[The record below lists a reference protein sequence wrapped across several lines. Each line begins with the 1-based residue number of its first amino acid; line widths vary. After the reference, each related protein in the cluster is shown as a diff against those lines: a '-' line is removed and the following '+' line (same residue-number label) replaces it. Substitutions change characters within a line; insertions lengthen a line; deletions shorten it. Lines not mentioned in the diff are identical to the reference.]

1 MILHGYGIHI
11 QGTNVIIEIVEAD
24 KKPEIIDEN
33 EYCNIIT
40 KSDGVITKINVQNG
54 TALVKVGDVIKNGNI
69 IVGGWIEGKYTG
81 TRYVHAKAD
90 IQARVWHSKK
100 EKMTLTQEIQEET
113 GNVKKSYGININNF
127 KINFP
132 KSIPNFENYD
142 TINESKKLKIF
153 SNFYFP
159 IEICKTTY
167 KELEKKTVNYTYNE
181 AKEILLKKLEEE
193 LKKEIADVEN
203 IVNTQINYKE
213 EEESIT
219 VELIYEV
226 IENIGTNEKIVF

>member
-1 MILHGYGIHI
+1 MILRGCGIHI
-11 QGTNVIIEIVEAD
+11 KGTNVIIEIVEAD
-24 KKPEIIDEN
+24 KKPDIIDEN

-54 TALVKVGDVIKNGNI
+54 TALVKVGDVIKSGNI
-69 IVGGWIEGKYTG
+69 IVGGWLEGKYTG

-100 EKMTLTQEIQEET
+100 EKMTLTQEVEEET
-113 GNVKKSYGININNF
+113 GNVKNSYGININNF

-142 TINESKKLKIF
+142 TINENKKLKIF

-167 KELEKKTVNYTYNE
+167 KETQKKCVNYSPEE

-193 LKKEIADVEN
+193 LKNEIKDEQN
-203 IVNTQINYKE
+203 IVNTRVNYKE
-213 EEESIT
+213 EEGSIT

-226 IENIGTNEKIVF
+226 LENIGTNEKIVF

>member
-1 MILHGYGIHI
+1 
-11 QGTNVIIEIVEAD
+11 
-24 KKPEIIDEN
+24 
-33 EYCNIIT
+33 
-40 KSDGVITKINVQNG
+40 
-54 TALVKVGDVIKNGNI
+54 
-69 IVGGWIEGKYTG
+69 
-81 TRYVHAKAD
+81 
-90 IQARVWHSKK
+90 
-100 EKMTLTQEIQEET
+100 MTLTQEVEEET

-142 TINESKKLKIF
+142 TINENKKLKIF

-167 KELEKKTVNYTYNE
+167 KETQKNCVNYSPEE

-193 LKKEIADVEN
+193 LKNEIKDEQN
-203 IVNTQINYKE
+203 IVNTRVNYKE
-213 EEESIT
+213 EEGSIT

-226 IENIGTNEKIVF
+226 LENIGTNEKIVF